1 MTMKPTRNDI
11 LQAWLT
17 LQKVRE
23 TYSPTR
29 LDEADKMML
38 IDVMKLLDELQQEE
52 ARR

>member
-1 MTMKPTRNDI
+1 MKPSRSDI
-11 LQAWLT
+11 LQAWMT

-23 TYSPTR
+23 TYSPNR

-38 IDVMKLLDELQQEE
+38 VDIMKLLDKLQQEE

>member
-1 MTMKPTRNDI
+1 MKPTRSDI
-11 LQAWLT
+11 LQAWMT

>member
-1 MTMKPTRNDI
+1 MKPSRNDI

-23 TYSPTR
+23 TYSQDR
-29 LDEADKMML
+29 LDEGDKMMIL
-38 IDVMKLLDELQQEE
+38 DIMQLLDELQQEE

>member
-1 MTMKPTRNDI
+1 MKPSRNDI

-23 TYSPTR
+23 HYSQDR
-29 LDEADKMML
+29 LDEADKMMIL
-38 IDVMKLLDELQQEE
+38 DIMKLLDELQQEE

>member
-1 MTMKPTRNDI
+1 MKPSRNDI

-23 TYSPTR
+23 NYSQDR
-29 LDEADKMML
+29 LDERDKMMIL
-38 IDVMKLLDELQQEE
+38 DIMKLLDELQQEE